1 MVTDQP
7 DHRPAAANHQPQ
19 SQPAPFISP
28 ARGRGDSLEDI
39 IREFNHCGPDLQSI
53 REVKTRA
60 DHRIRELL
68 TQLEREKKGQDEDYG
83 RRMDKLRND
92 ERLKT
97 DALQAQM
104 ARLAEE
110 KASADRLFAD
120 RIQQALT
127 EQSEQENAF
136 QDRLL
141 HIDQFERQRYE
152 DLRQKVQHLQ
162 DDWAHRE
169 QEYLH
174 RIDLI
179 RREMQEQHR
188 LHQERVA
195 KMLGDGQY
203 KEEPQRQRQ
212 ELQRE
217 WRSVEG
223 RITGQLS
230 LIQEE
235 KAQQDHLYEQTM
247 TRLRADLQR
256 LRAELSEE
264 LDHLEREKAGHY
276 RMIDNRIAAV
286 TEEKRRQDELYEL
299 AQEQERVKREYHARA
314 GRPGDFPADD
324 EPVQQPGAGH

>member
-1 MVTDQP
+1 MVTNQP
-7 DHRPAAANHQPQ
+7 DHRPAAAHHQPQ
-19 SQPAPFISP
+19 PQPASFVPP

-68 TQLEREKKGQDEDYG
+68 AQLDREKKGQDEDYG

-92 ERLKT
+92 ERLKS

-110 KASADRLFAD
+110 KAAADRLFAD
-120 RIQQALT
+120 RIQQALA

-174 RIDLI
+174 RIELI

-195 KMLGDGQY
+195 QMLGDDQY

-247 TRLRADLQR
+247 TRLRSDLQR

-286 TEEKRRQDELYEL
+286 TEEKRRQEELYEL
-299 AQEQERVKREYHARA
+299 AQEQERVKREYHAR
-314 GRPGDFPADD
+314 GSRPGDSPLAS
-324 EPVQQPGAGH
+324 ESNGQPLGGH

>member
-7 DHRPAAANHQPQ
+7 DHRPAAATHQPQ
-19 SQPAPFISP
+19 PPPASSAP
-28 ARGRGDSLEDI
+28 ATRSRGDSLEDI

-68 TQLEREKKGQDEDYG
+68 TQLDREKKRQDDDYG

-97 DALQAQM
+97 QALEAQM

-110 KASADRLFAD
+110 KAATDRLFAD
-120 RIQQALT
+120 RIQQALA

-174 RIDLI
+174 RIELI

-195 KMLGDGQY
+195 QMMGDGQY
-203 KEEPQRQRQ
+203 KEEPQRQRH

-235 KAQQDHLYEQTM
+235 KAQQDHLYEQTI

-276 RMIDNRIAAV
+276 RMIDHRIAAV
-286 TEEKRRQDELYEL
+286 TEEKRRQEELYEL

-314 GRPGDFPADD
+314 GRPGDFPAASEAD
-324 EPVQQPGAGH
+324 QPPGTGR

>member
-7 DHRPAAANHQPQ
+7 DHRPAATHQPQ
-19 SQPAPFISP
+19 SQPAPFVPP
-28 ARGRGDSLEDI
+28 ARSRGESLEDI

-60 DHRIRELL
+60 DHRIREVLA
-68 TQLEREKKGQDEDYG
+68 QLDREKKGQDEDYG

-110 KASADRLFAD
+110 KAASDRLFDD
-120 RIQQALT
+120 RIQQALA
-127 EQSEQENAF
+127 EQSGQENAF

-174 RIDLI
+174 RIELI

-195 KMLGDGQY
+195 QMLGDDQY
-203 KEEPQRQRQ
+203 KEEPQRQRH

-223 RITGQLS
+223 RITGQLTH
-230 LIQEE
+230 IQEE

-247 TRLRADLQR
+247 TRLRGDLQR
-256 LRAELSEE
+256 LHAELSEE
-264 LDHLEREKAGHY
+264 LDHLEREKAGQY
-276 RMIDNRIAAV
+276 RMIDHRIAAV
-286 TEEKRRQDELYEL
+286 NEEKRRQEELFEL
-299 AQEQERVKREYHARA
+299 AQEQERVKREYQARA
-314 GRPGDFPADD
+314 GRPGDLPN
-324 EPVQQPGAGH
+324 QQPAGR

>member
-7 DHRPAAANHQPQ
+7 DHRPAADQPRP
-19 SQPAPFISP
+19 QPAPFVPP
-28 ARGRGDSLEDI
+28 ARARGDSLEDI
-39 IREFNHCGPDLQSI
+39 IREFNHCGPDLLAI
-53 REVKTRA
+53 RDVKTRA

-68 TQLEREKKGQDEDYG
+68 AGLEREKKGQDGDYG

-104 ARLAEE
+104 ARMAEE
-110 KASADRLFAD
+110 KAAADRLFAD

-127 EQSEQENAF
+127 EQSEQEHAF

-162 DDWAHRE
+162 DDWAQRE

-174 RIDLI
+174 RIELI

-195 KMLGDGQY
+195 QMLGDDQY
-203 KEEPQRQRQ
+203 KEEPDRQRQ

-217 WRSVEG
+217 WKSVEG

-235 KAQQDHLYEQTM
+235 KGQQDHLYEQTM
-247 TRLRADLQR
+247 TRLRGDLQR
-256 LRAELSEE
+256 LHAELAEE

-276 RMIDNRIAAV
+276 RMIDDRIAAV
-286 TEEKRRQDELYEL
+286 TGEKRRQEELFEL

-314 GRPGDFPADD
+314 GRPGELPPNGASG
-324 EPVQQPGAGH
+324 EQPGPGR

>member
-7 DHRPAAANHQPQ
+7 DHRPAAAANQPPPQ
-19 SQPAPFISP
+19 SAPSVPP

-39 IREFNHCGPDLQSI
+39 IREFNHCGPDLQAI

-68 TQLEREKKGQDEDYG
+68 TQLDREKKGQDEDYG

-92 ERLKT
+92 QRLKA

-110 KASADRLFAD
+110 KAAADRLFAD
-120 RIQQALT
+120 RMKQALA
-127 EQSEQENAF
+127 EQGEQENAF

-152 DLRQKVQHLQ
+152 DVRQKVQHLQ
-162 DDWAHRE
+162 DDWAQRE

-174 RIDLI
+174 RIESI

-195 KMLGDGQY
+195 QMLGDDQY
-203 KEEPQRQRQ
+203 KEEPQRQRH

-217 WRSVEG
+217 WKSVEG
-223 RITGQLS
+223 RITGQLTH
-230 LIQEE
+230 IQEE
-235 KAQQDHLYEQTM
+235 KAQQDHRYEQTM
-247 TRLRADLQR
+247 TRLRGDLQR
-256 LRAELSEE
+256 LHAELAEE
-264 LDHLEREKAGHY
+264 LDHLERDKAGQY
-276 RMIDNRIAAV
+276 RMIDHRIAAV
-286 TEEKRRQDELYEL
+286 NEEKRRQEELFEL
-299 AQEQERVKREYHARA
+299 AQEQERVKREYEARA
-314 GRPGDFPADD
+314 GRPGDLPNPQPANR
-324 EPVQQPGAGH
+324 